1 MDQLEK
7 ELLKK
12 LSDSGRVRMLDLVR
26 SDIKNYRN
34 LKAELELLDQEY
46 AKEVITRQEKV
57 YFSDEDIKKIKSPA
71 YSDELGG
78 HVEPLDKKIIRLN
91 EEKEKANQELRNF
104 YQENNYIYFNR
115 KWILMSRIA
124 FVDDILSRLDEC
136 DKQFIIDLYIS
147 PIGFKSVMKKYNIEN
162 SGDIYRK
169 ASNILKNTL

>member
-1 MDQLEK
+1 MDKLEK

-12 LSDSGRVRMLDLVR
+12 LCDSGRVRMLELVR
-26 SDIKNYRN
+26 SDIRNYRN
-34 LKAELELLDQEY
+34 LKEELELLDQEY

-57 YFSDEDIKKIKSPA
+57 YFSDEDIKKIKSPG

-104 YQENNYIYFNR
+104 YQENNYIYFNC

-124 FVDDILSRLDEC
+124 FVDDILSRLDEF

-169 ASNILKNTL
+169 ASNILKNAL